1 MPKFPF
7 SVEFFKP
14 RKAFQPT
21 HSKLCRGLF
30 RRASLPSILAHHT
43 TCYFANNSRAGTM
56 AKLRQTRYSKGL
68 ENKITKFYANG
79 NSIQRAADTFNL
91 SFTFVRNLLLKRNLL
106 RLNKSGRNHPKPAPS
121 MTMPTASPAL
131 STRSTDKKE
140 TLAADARA
148 KTAAKNILLRA
159 RVRARPVRR
168 LTRLAGNSLRLK
180 SNQNSQ
186 AVNCSTSGS
195 SQKSDP
201 EPVISHPKPQNTR
214 TRKTE
219 AASASGIGA
228 PPDADRKSDYEEF
241 IKAFAVPTHLYRY
254 LATRSQTRPL
264 YLTRNL
270 RYMRSSPKQ
279 RTNVKYTRSLNS
291 VLERLL
297 PLKTRVGSRQPSNQF
312 SPDPSA
318 RPSISLTNAPKNSP
332 ETAKPDVGLRDK
344 LPNFVSGWPDEVE
357 LVLEGFFDSEKEND
371 WVTVEAQLS
380 VQSRFG
386 WTLRRKSCPRDT
398 LVVFDC
404 ECRVPCNE
412 DNSNGKKVDAQ
423 NCLSPSSYR
432 FRPSELIEAAC
443 AGAGSSCQRLSS
455 GQMELR
461 IRAMERRKAKR
472 INGCSNDALSH
483 SSYLVQYSTAPLP
496 LFYTD
501 PSGEATSCPLLLSPG
516 LYELRLGIEAELPDR
531 LTSPSTGQIT
541 TGNLSSVPANSV
553 MSLEGA
559 APGRVDWCRI
569 RFPKVSAAV
578 DEYSRWPRLRFHV
591 TWHDRIPT
599 PCHNGDASAFL
610 KGPRG
615 RRLSA
620 VGPSENGSF
629 SSESRPKTQN
639 PTKGETNH
647 QPRRHNENAAND
659 IVHASQLSFSN
670 GNPGILTTASY
681 APVFVTYRF
690 VYGKGLQQWSET
702 QDLICPWCKIDC
714 KRAKYDRPGALLA
727 HLRTCHP
734 RFRFK
739 ANWIPSRQHLSLE
752 VSLNDSYDGSNDCGI
767 RRWHVASRHEDTAV
781 DLCVASTDSNKA
793 NRLPVV
799 GGWTGYFQTENTTIS
814 DRLRTSA
821 DVLKLRQPARRLPY
835 SHLIYW
841 RGADRMVHQSLDPA
855 FSVRPL
861 AVGHNRVYYHTNT
874 MQPITA
880 AVFDEDSE
888 SEDAPS
894 WLREHYQRKVEE
906 FTDVNKGEKEIMQI
920 WNVHLLS
927 IKPVNT
933 VICDSQMTNL
943 VLSFITIH
951 ARWLHERG
959 LRNNL
964 LLHLT
969 NLVDYGLVSPNLL
982 RRAMKLFDSFP
993 VEVEK
998 SEELCKQDAE
1008 AQPHENKS
1016 RLANTDAKPMG
1027 KPYVVLSQCLV

>member
-1 MPKFPF
+1 
-7 SVEFFKP
+7 
-14 RKAFQPT
+14 
-21 HSKLCRGLF
+21 
-30 RRASLPSILAHHT
+30 
-43 TCYFANNSRAGTM
+43 M
-56 AKLRQTRYSKGL
+56 AKLRKTCYSKGL

-106 RLNKSGRNHPKPAPS
+106 RLNRPSRNHPQTAPS
-121 MTMPTASPAL
+121 LTIPTVSPAL
-131 STRSTDKKE
+131 STRSTNKKE
-140 TLAADARA
+140 MLVADARA

-168 LTRLAGNSLRLK
+168 LTRLTGTAWQPK
-180 SNQNSQ
+180 SGQNSQ
-186 AVNCSTSGS
+186 TMNCPNSGS

-201 EPVISHPKPQNTR
+201 EPTISHQKPQTTR
-214 TRKTE
+214 ARKTE
-219 AASASGIGA
+219 GASASRFGA
-228 PPDADRKSDYEEF
+228 LSDIDRKSDYEEF

-254 LATRSQTRPL
+254 LASRNRTRPL
-264 YLTRNL
+264 YLTRTL

-279 RTNVKYTRSLNS
+279 TTNSKRTRSLNV

-297 PLKTRVGSRQPSNQF
+297 ASKTRLGSRLQFNHF
-312 SPDPSA
+312 SPDRSA
-318 RPSISLTNAPKNSP
+318 RLSGSLTSTLKSSP
-332 ETAKPDVGLRDK
+332 ESAKPEITPRDK
-344 LPNFVSGWPDEVE
+344 LPNFISGWPDEVE

-371 WVTVEAQLS
+371 WVTVEAQLN

-398 LVVFDC
+398 IVVLGC
-404 ECRVPCNE
+404 NLRVPCNE
-412 DNSNGKKVDAQ
+412 DHSNGKKVDDH
-423 NCLSPSSYR
+423 NSLSSSSYR
-432 FRPSELIEAAC
+432 FRPSELIATAC
-443 AGAGSSCQRLSS
+443 MGAGSSCQRLSS

-472 INGCSNDALSH
+472 INGCSNDTLSH

-501 PSGEATSCPLLLSPG
+501 PSGEASSCPLLLSPG

-531 LTSPSTGQIT
+531 LTSPLNGQPT

-591 TWHDRIPT
+591 TWHDRILSH
-599 PCHNGDASAFL
+599 CLNSSMLL
-610 KGPRG
+610 KSPRG

-620 VGPSENGSF
+620 VAPSENGPL
-629 SSESRPKTQN
+629 SSESRSKSRTL
-639 PTKGETNH
+639 TKGETAQH
-647 QPRRHNENAAND
+647 SRRYNEDATSDA
-659 IVHASQLSFSN
+659 VQLSQLSSPD
-670 GNPGILTTASY
+670 GRRSMYSTTTSCT
-681 APVFVTYRF
+681 PVFVTYRF

-767 RRWHVASRHEDTAV
+767 RRWYVASRHEDTAV
-781 DLCVASTDSNKA
+781 DLCVPSTDSSKA

-799 GGWTGYFQTENTTIS
+799 GGWTGYFQTENTTPS
-814 DRLRTSA
+814 DRVRTSA

-888 SEDAPS
+888 SEDAPA

-969 NLVDYGLVSPNLL
+969 NLVDYGLMSPNLL
-982 RRAMKLFDSFP
+982 RRAMTLFDSIL
-993 VEVEK
+993 VEDQK
-998 SEELCKQDAE
+998 LEEPYKQDVE
-1008 AQPHENKS
+1008 GQLHENKS
-1016 RLANTDAKPMG
+1016 RLASPDAKSIG